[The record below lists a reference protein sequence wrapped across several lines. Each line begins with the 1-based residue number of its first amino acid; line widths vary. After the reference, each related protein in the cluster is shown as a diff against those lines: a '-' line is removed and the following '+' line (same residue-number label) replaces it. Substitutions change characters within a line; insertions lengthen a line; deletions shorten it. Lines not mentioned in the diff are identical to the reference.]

1 MQKNQAT
8 VSIISFSTTI
18 NVDQTIFKSENIKQF
33 RPYIFTFEKY
43 AEKCVS
49 KSLGNIKGGR
59 LWDSKIQNT
68 LFTNSLQFPYLL
80 QMVS

>member
-1 MQKNQAT
+1 MCCTGHVISNFTYSWANDAFVQVLILKMQKNQAT
-8 VSIISFSTTI
+8 VSSISFSTTI

-49 KSLGNIKGGR
+49 KSL
-59 LWDSKIQNT
+59 
-68 LFTNSLQFPYLL
+68 
-80 QMVS
+80 